1 MRSFICKRSFR
12 VNEENC
18 EKEKNLWTFVS
29 FFSPWWHLLWPGPR
43 LYIASQSSI
52 KKRRQRRSVLA
63 LAWAR
68 APSPSSFPNSSSF
81 RKLHCLLM
89 PSRLSPLQQTITT
102 GTFTP
107 FLHFVTFACNISCV
121 IHRSNTTTI
130 LGWFPQSRFSLPLMS
145 CMVSSGHFDLF
156 VF

>member
-1 MRSFICKRSFR
+1 MQRSSWMGFGLGLGSSPFSI
-12 VNEENC
+12 
-18 EKEKNLWTFVS
+18 
-29 FFSPWWHLLWPGPR
+29 FFSQLKFFSEETSG
-43 LYIASQSSI
+43 
-52 KKRRQRRSVLA
+52 
-63 LAWAR
+63 
-68 APSPSSFPNSSSF
+68 
-81 RKLHCLLM
+81 LHCPLM

-145 CMVSSGHFDLF
+145 CMVASGHFDLF
-156 VF
+156 VFLITFIENEISGKEFDCDIFGLAV

>member
-1 MRSFICKRSFR
+1 MRKTVKRKRICEPLSLFSLLGDIFFDR
-12 VNEENC
+12 VQGSI
-18 EKEKNLWTFVS
+18 LLPRVPLQSVGRDGVFW
-29 FFSPWWHLLWPGPR
+29 PWLGLEPLLHLLFPT
-43 LYIASQSSI
+43 Q
-52 KKRRQRRSVLA
+52 VLFGKET
-63 LAWAR
+63 
-68 APSPSSFPNSSSF
+68 SG
-81 RKLHCLLM
+81 LHCPLM

-156 VF
+156 VL